1 MRRMHSVTLTTVL
14 TLATGLL
21 AGVTAAAPANAAPCG
36 NSGILGSSL
45 GGLFGSSFP
54 GSFGSSG
61 GLLGKS
67 SDQRDLA
74 SIGAGPTQTI
84 RWITGPKSPNRTDS
98 RFGITGTDLGIGW
111 DNGSGQTLMAFG
123 DTFGDCNAPSQQWR
137 HNVVL
142 RTNDKD
148 PSNGVD
154 IPDGIPGDVRSGASV
169 SAATP
174 RFANEAL
181 PAVGVSGAEVTT
193 IPTAAIAIDG
203 VQYMNIMSVRQW
215 GAPGRWVTNYSIIA
229 TSRDN
234 GQTWTTDP
242 RTIRLNLPAS
252 VPGVEQID
260 DSNGKYQVNAYL
272 RGRDGFIY
280 QYGTP
285 NGRFGAA
292 FLCRFAPA
300 DILDLT
306 KYTYWDGKG
315 WSPDTTKSEKVV
327 TEPVGEMSVAWNDRL
342 QKYVMLH
349 GQETSGSLVLRT
361 ATAPQGPWSAPTTL
375 LSSGQYS
382 GVYAPYIYPVSGGDS
397 RYLYFTASRWQDYNV
412 MMLRTDLSQL
422 KLT

>member
-1 MRRMHSVTLTTVL
+1 MRRSHSVTLTTVL
-14 TLATGLL
+14 TLATGLV
-21 AGVTAAAPANAAPCG
+21 AAVTAAAPASASPCG

-45 GGLFGSSFP
+45 DSLVGRAFP
-54 GSFGSSG
+54 GAFGSSG
-61 GLLGKS
+61 GLLGRS
-67 SDQRDLA
+67 SAQGDLPDL
-74 SIGAGPTQTI
+74 GAGPTQTV
-84 RWITGPKSPNRTDS
+84 RWITGPRSPNHTDS
-98 RFGITGTDLGIGW
+98 RFGITGTDLGIAW

-123 DTFGDCNAPSQQWR
+123 DTFGECNAPTQQWR

-142 RTNDKD
+142 RTNDTD

-154 IPDGIPGDVRSGASV
+154 IPAGVPGDVRSGASV
-169 SAATP
+169 SAASP
-174 RFANEAL
+174 RFAQGAL
-181 PAVGVSGAEVTT
+181 PAVGVSGVEITT

-203 VQYMNIMSVRQW
+203 VQYMNVMSVRQW

-229 TSRDN
+229 SSRDN
-234 GQTWTTDP
+234 GQTWSTDP
-242 RTIRLNLPAS
+242 RTIRLNTPVS

-272 RGRDGFIY
+272 RGRDGYVY

-292 FLCRFAPA
+292 FLCRFLPQ

-315 WSPDTTKSEKVV
+315 WSPDTTKSEKVL

-342 QKYVMLH
+342 QRYVMLY
-349 GQETSGSLVLRT
+349 GRETDGTLVLRT
-361 ATAPQGPWSAPTTL
+361 ATAPQGPWSAPVTL
-375 LSSGQYS
+375 LSSRQS
-382 GVYAPYIYPVSGGDS
+382 AGVYAPYIYPTSGGDG
-397 RYLYFTASRWQDYNV
+397 RYLYFTASRWLDYNV

-422 KLT
+422 SLG